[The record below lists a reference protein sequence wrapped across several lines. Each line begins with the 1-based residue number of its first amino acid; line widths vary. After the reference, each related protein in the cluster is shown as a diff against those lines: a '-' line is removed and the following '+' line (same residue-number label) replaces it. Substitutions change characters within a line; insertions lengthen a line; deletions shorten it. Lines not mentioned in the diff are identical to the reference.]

1 MSKQRSRRPAKAGA
15 AGRTSTK
22 AAEGARKPDAEA
34 REAARPEPRW
44 TQTWIGGVRSAG
56 IDLGYPGE
64 RLGLPEEGPESIAR
78 YGRRIGALVIDW
90 LICTWAIAQ
99 FVLGVNPGRSPW
111 VPALVFAAQY
121 LLLTGLLGQT
131 FGHRL
136 MGIRVAAMD
145 GGRPRW
151 FPVLVRTILLC
162 LVVPAAI
169 FDRDQRGL
177 HDRVSNT
184 MVVRM

>member
-1 MSKQRSRRPAKAGA
+1 MIRTGTPAGYRWGMSGKQ
-15 AGRTSTK
+15 
-22 AAEGARKPDAEA
+22 EQ
-34 REAARPEPRW
+34 PRW
-44 TQTWIGGVRSAG
+44 TQTWLGGVRSAG
-56 IDLGYPGE
+56 VDLGYPGE
-64 RLGLPEEGPESIAR
+64 RLGVPEEGSGSMAR
-78 YGRRIGALVIDW
+78 FGRRFGALVIDW

-99 FVLGVNPGRSPW
+99 ALLRINPAESPW
-111 VPALVFAAQY
+111 VPVTIFAVQY
-121 LLLTGLLGQT
+121 LLLVGFLGQT

-151 FPVLVRTILLC
+151 LPVLVRTILLC
-162 LVVPAAI
+162 LAVPAVI
-169 FDRDQRGL
+169 FDRDQRGV

>member
-1 MSKQRSRRPAKAGA
+1 MSSKEQQ
-15 AGRTSTK
+15 
-22 AAEGARKPDAEA
+22 
-34 REAARPEPRW
+34 PRW
-44 TQTWIGGVRSAG
+44 TQTWLGGVRSAG
-56 IDLGYPGE
+56 VDLGYPGE
-64 RLGLPEEGPESIAR
+64 RLGLPEEGSGSVAR

-99 FVLGVNPGRSPW
+99 ALFRVNPAESPW
-111 VPALVFAAQY
+111 VPVAIFAVQY
-121 LLLTGLLGQT
+121 LLLVGFLGQT

-136 MGIRVAAMD
+136 LGIRVAAMD

-162 LVVPAAI
+162 LAVPAVI
-169 FDRDQRGL
+169 FDRDQRGV

-184 MVVRM
+184 VVVRM